1 MTFPTM
7 LVAILFIGVV
17 GTVLILQQVRN
28 LRRTDSTEA
37 SQQQLEEQVQA
48 LEARVQTLERIATDK
63 KQTLKDEI
71 DTL

>member
-1 MTFPTM
+1 MTFSTM
-7 LVAILFIGVV
+7 LVAMLLIAVV

-28 LRRTDSTEA
+28 LRKTDETDDRERRLEA
-37 SQQQLEEQVQA
+37 QLRS
-48 LEARVQTLERIATDK
+48 LEARVQTLERIATDR